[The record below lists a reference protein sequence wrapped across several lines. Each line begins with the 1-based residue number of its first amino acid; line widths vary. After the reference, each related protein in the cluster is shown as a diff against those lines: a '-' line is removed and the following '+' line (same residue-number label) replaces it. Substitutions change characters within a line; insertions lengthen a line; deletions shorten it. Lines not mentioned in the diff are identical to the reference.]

1 MNWYSLFYWMT
12 VADGVKSVF
21 DVASNILTFFLI
33 LGTIFYAIMIGVSA
47 DKDNYVKDDS
57 GKKILDP
64 SVLHWKRFSAWFFWL
79 SLTFTL
85 ITWIGYVA
93 TPTKKDCLLIVA
105 GGSTMEFMTTD
116 SSAKQIPH
124 DVMNFLS
131 TELKNMAAEAKV
143 DLGIE
148 NQKEKVLESVKTMT
162 AEELIKAMKS
172 DTTVAKIILDK

>member
-1 MNWYSLFYWMT
+1 MT

-33 LGTIFYAIMIGVSA
+33 ISTLFYVIMIGISA
-47 DKDNYVKDDS
+47 DKDNMTHDDD
-57 GKKILDP
+57 GKKIIEP
-64 SVLHWKRFSAWFFWL
+64 SILHWKRFSSLFFWL

-116 SSAKQIPH
+116 SVAKQIPH
-124 DVMNFLS
+124 EVMNFLS
-131 TELKNMAAEAKV
+131 TELRNMAAEAKV
-143 DLGIE
+143 DLGIQ

-162 AEELIKAMKS
+162 AEELINTMKS
-172 DTTVAKIILDK
+172 DSTVAKIILDK

>member
-21 DVASNILTFFLI
+21 DVASNIFTFFLI
-33 LGTIFYAIMIGVSA
+33 LGAIFYAIMIGISA
-47 DKDNYVKDDS
+47 DKENRIDDDN
-57 GKKILDP
+57 GNKILDP
-64 SVLHWKRFSAWFFWL
+64 SVAHWKRFSAWFFWL
-79 SLTFTL
+79 SATFAL

-116 SSAKQIPH
+116 SVAKQIPH

-131 TELKNMAAEAKV
+131 TELRNMAAEAKV

-162 AEELIKAMKS
+162 AEELINTMKNDS
-172 DTTVAKIILDK
+172 TVAKIILEK

>member
-21 DVASNILTFFLI
+21 DVASNIFTTFSVFSAL
-33 LGTIFYAIMIGVSA
+33 FYFIMIVIST
-47 DKDNYVKDDS
+47 DKQNKTTDEY
-57 GKKILDP
+57 GKLIIEP
-64 SVLHWKRFSAWFFWL
+64 SVAHWKRYSAWFFWL
-79 SLTFTL
+79 SVTFTL

-116 SSAKQIPH
+116 SVAKQIPH

-131 TELKNMAAEAKV
+131 TELRNMAAEAKV
-143 DLGIE
+143 DLGIQ
-148 NQKEKVLESVKTMT
+148 NQKEKVLESAKTMS
-162 AEELIKAMKS
+162 AEELINTIKS
-172 DTTVAKIILDK
+172 DSAFAKIILEK

>member
-1 MNWYSLFYWMT
+1 MT

-21 DVASNILTFFLI
+21 NVASNILTFFLI
-33 LGTIFYAIMIGVSA
+33 IGAIFYVIMIAIST
-47 DKDNYVKDDS
+47 DKENMTHDDD
-57 GKKILDP
+57 GNKILEP
-64 SVLHWKRFSAWFFWL
+64 SILHWKRFSSLFFWL

-116 SSAKQIPH
+116 SVAKQIPH

-131 TELKNMAAEAKV
+131 TELRNMAAEAKV
-143 DLGIE
+143 DLGVQ

-162 AEELIKAMKS
+162 AEELINTMKS
-172 DTTVAKIILDK
+172 DSTVAKIILDK